1 MASVLSGNILLSGF
15 TRISVPWENLD
26 KSNKDEI
33 CCRQQIKIP
42 SFLAAYRSEVQKNGQ
57 ISLCI
62 SIFCHHLIQ
71 LTKSVYSIDTCIKHH
86 AKRQGNKRKK

>member
-15 TRISVPWENLD
+15 TRISLPWENLD
-26 KSNKDEI
+26 KSNKNEI

-42 SFLAAYRSEVQKNGQ
+42 SSLAAYRPEVQKNGQ

-62 SIFCHHLIQ
+62 SIFCHQ
-71 LTKSVYSIDTCIKHH
+71 Y
-86 AKRQGNKRKK
+86 N